1 MARDVYGE
9 ARALGVEVWDAGHP
23 DWSKRIDDVVAGGAT
38 ATEILMGLRWT
49 FGELLDQVR
58 DLPDDLRARIES
70 LRAEIGTI
78 LGMA

>member
-1 MARDVYGE
+1 VARDVYGE

-49 FGELLDQVR
+49 LGELLDQVP
-58 DLPDDLRARIES
+58 DLEAGLRGRVES
-70 LRAEIGTI
+70 LRGEIGTI
-78 LGMA
+78 LGAP